1 MSILQE
7 DWADRVDI
15 LIAEED
21 SRTRRGL
28 RRILE
33 RDGFHCA
40 EARTGKEA
48 VELAQQHLPQCVLL
62 DLVAMEDDFEVA
74 RRLRADPRTHT
85 AHIHCLTW
93 PTDEVIQAEAAQAG
107 CDTAISKPVD
117 TTRLLDVVHEELE
130 WAHGL
135 NKTEAEDLLDWLENH
150 GASGQVKMDMNDGF
164 AVRCPGFRAGRDANG
179 HLRISRRSEPPQRH
193 GGQ

>member
-21 SRTRRGL
+21 ARTRRGL
-28 RRILE
+28 RRLLE
-33 RDGFHCA
+33 RDGYHCA
-40 EARTGKEA
+40 EASNGKEA
-48 VELAQQHLPQCVLL
+48 VELARQHLPQCVLL

-74 RRLRADPRTHT
+74 RRLRADPRTQT

-107 CDTAISKPVD
+107 CDTAISTPVD
-117 TTRLLDVVHEELE
+117 MTRLLEVVHQELK

-135 NKTEAEDLLDWLENH
+135 NKSEAEDLLDWLENH
-150 GASGQVKMDMNDGF
+150 EASGQVKMEANDGF
-164 AVRCPGFRAGRDANG
+164 AVRCPGFRAVRDANG
-179 HLRISRRSEPPQRH
+179 QLRIRRQSESRLQH